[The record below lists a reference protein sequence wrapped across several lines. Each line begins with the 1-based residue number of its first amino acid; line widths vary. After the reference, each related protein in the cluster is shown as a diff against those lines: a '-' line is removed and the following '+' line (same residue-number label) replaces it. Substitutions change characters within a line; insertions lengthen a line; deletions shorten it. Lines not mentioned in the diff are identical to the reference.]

1 MKQEK
6 REARALCPLAGFA
19 ECRGEWCALWDDDW
33 TVCSLSSGSRY
44 SGVRAAVCDAAVEV
58 MGSMGEN
65 DLIRPAF
72 GEPPSPASALAPE
85 EGLTVEHI
93 TAVFQSFIRA
103 TQDEIA
109 IIQKQFGEAGA

>member
-6 REARALCPLAGFA
+6 REARGLCPLAGFA
-19 ECRGEWCALWDDDW
+19 ECRGERCALWDDDW
-33 TVCSLSSGSRY
+33 TVCGLSSGSRY
-44 SGVRAAVCDAAVEV
+44 SGVRAAVCDAAVDV
-58 MGSMGEN
+58 MKSMGEN

-109 IIQKQFGEAGA
+109 IIRKQLGEAGA